1 MVSLESNKHKVNQFF
16 EKYITTFVMLSKKLI
31 LIMNNENYENMVTRV
46 TRSIS
51 MSCGLV
57 DYVHNRILYNMEDGN
72 RKILIT
78 GLCTK
83 AYKLGNKI
91 NYLLS
96 DAGLL
101 DGFAGQRELEKL
113 RNLTDAHWEA
123 IQELY
128 RAIGQ
133 DEYNQQMMNAEN
145 CVLSPD
151 WRETAEEL
159 LEPFSRLLRG

>member
-1 MVSLESNKHKVNQFF
+1 
-16 EKYITTFVMLSKKLI
+16 
-31 LIMNNENYENMVTRV
+31 MNNENYENMVTRV

-72 RKILIT
+72 RKILIS

-96 DAGLL
+96 DAGLF
-101 DGFAGQRELEKL
+101 GNGVASPRELNRL
-113 RNLTDAHWEA
+113 CDLTDAHWEA

-133 DEYNQQMMNAEN
+133 DEYDQQMINAEN

-151 WRETAEEL
+151 WRDTAKEL
-159 LEPFSRLLRG
+159 LEPFSWILRG

>member
-1 MVSLESNKHKVNQFF
+1 
-16 EKYITTFVMLSKKLI
+16 
-31 LIMNNENYENMVTRV
+31 MNNENYENMVTRV

-57 DYVHNRILYNMEDGN
+57 DYVHNRILYKMEDGET
-72 RKILIT
+72 KSLIA
-78 GLCTK
+78 GLCTN

-91 NYLLS
+91 SNLLS
-96 DAGLL
+96 NAGLI
-101 DGFAGQRELEKL
+101 DGFASPRNLEKL
-113 RNLTDAHWEA
+113 YNLTDEHWEA

-128 RAIGQ
+128 MAIGQ
-133 DEYNQQMMNAEN
+133 DEYDQQMINAEN

-151 WRETAEEL
+151 WRDTAKEL

>member
-1 MVSLESNKHKVNQFF
+1 
-16 EKYITTFVMLSKKLI
+16 
-31 LIMNNENYENMVTRV
+31 MNNENYENMVTRV

-57 DYVHNRILYNMEDGN
+57 DYVHNRILYKMEDGET
-72 RKILIT
+72 KSLIT

-96 DAGLL
+96 DAGLN
-101 DGFAGQRELEKL
+101 DVAGQRELEKL

-123 IQELY
+123 LQELY
-128 RAIGQ
+128 KAIGQ
-133 DEYNQQMMNAEN
+133 DEYDQQMINAEN

-151 WRETAEEL
+151 WRDTAKEL
-159 LEPFSRLLRG
+159 LEPFYPRENGTLRG